1 MRHFRGLLHDIK
13 SSSANIGAYNIEQKA
28 FNIESAINIGNLQ
41 YARLHIHELVSPM
54 KELLVNIN
62 NYLVKIKG
70 EQEKTERIHL
80 EEIPKEMLK
89 DMKRFLSAG
98 DVDNGL
104 KVLEN
109 IEAYDYGEEDREF
122 LEALKMTLQSMD
134 YPGVADIIDQYL
146 NSK

>member
-1 MRHFRGLLHDIK
+1 
-13 SSSANIGAYNIEQKA
+13 
-28 FNIESAINIGNLQ
+28 
-41 YARLHIHELVSPM
+41 M

-98 DVDNGL
+98 DIDNGL

-109 IEAYDYGEEDREF
+109 IEAYDYGEDDREF